1 MDQTNTSTDIAS
13 IYQNVDSIAS
23 NSERVSVE
31 IADIASTVRQNSEV
45 AGEAAEN
52 AEQAVGIMQRFS
64 DAVSAI
70 GAMVTTINGIAD
82 KTNMLALNASIEA
95 ARAGDAGRGFS
106 VVAGEVK
113 ELAQQT
119 ARATAQIGEQ
129 IKVIQ
134 QESETVSNSIGTV
147 TEITANI
154 NEHAGDA
161 ANQIESKSSDVM
173 DLARSIAAV
182 RDSIQQLQS

>member
-1 MDQTNTSTDIAS
+1 MNQTNESVDISS
-13 IYQNVDSIAS
+13 IYQNVDSIAL
-23 NSERVSVE
+23 NSERTSVE
-31 IADIASTVRQNSEV
+31 IADIASTVRQNAKV

-119 ARATAQIGEQ
+119 AKATAQIREQ

-134 QESETVSNSIGTV
+134 QESETVSTSIGTV

-154 NEHAGDA
+154 NEHAKDA
-161 ANQIESKSSDVM
+161 ARQIENKSSDVM
-173 DLARSIAAV
+173 DVARSIGAV
-182 RDSIQQLQS
+182 RDALQKLQT

>member
-1 MDQTNTSTDIAS
+1 MNQPMDIST
-13 IYQNVDSIAS
+13 IYQNVDNIAS
-23 NSERVSVE
+23 NSERTSIE
-31 IADIASTVRQNSEV
+31 IANIASTVRQNSEV

-52 AEQAVGIMQRFS
+52 AEKAVGIMQQFS

-119 ARATAQIGEQ
+119 AKATAQIREQ

-134 QESETVSNSIGTV
+134 QESETVSTSIGTV
-147 TEITANI
+147 TEMTANI
-154 NEHAGDA
+154 NEQARDA
-161 ANQIESKSSDVM
+161 ANQVESKSSDVM
-173 DLARSIAAV
+173 DIARSIATV
-182 RDSIQQLQS
+182 RDSLQQLQP

>member
-1 MDQTNTSTDIAS
+1 MDQVKQSTDIGL
-13 IYQNVDSIAS
+13 IYQDVDSIAL

-31 IADIASTVRQNSEV
+31 IADIASAVRQNAKV

-52 AEQAVGIMQRFS
+52 MKRAVEIMQRFS

-70 GAMVTTINGIAD
+70 GAMVATIDGIAD

-119 ARATAQIGEQ
+119 AKATVQIREQ

-134 QESETVSNSIGTV
+134 QESETVSDTIGMV
-147 TEITANI
+147 TEVTAKI
-154 NEHAGDA
+154 NERAKNTS
-161 ANQIESKSSDVM
+161 NQAEGRSSDVM
-173 DLARSIAAV
+173 DIARSIAAV
-182 RDSIQQLQS
+182 RESLRKLQP